1 MMVDGDDEDCFL
13 TLAQFLDEAAVSN
26 MWMAS
31 RTRTPLLLLFVFGG
45 DAVDIGTVAPPSTLF
60 CRRFMFVHDK

>member
-1 MMVDGDDEDCFL
+1 MMVAGDDEDCFL
-13 TLAQFLDEAAVSN
+13 TLTLFLDEAAVSN
-26 MWMAS
+26 MLMAS
-31 RTRTPLLLLFVFGG
+31 RTRTPLLLLFGG